1 MILLTPLIV
10 ASDQECRLAELNA
23 APMTDIT
30 QAPWMGHKSASLEA
44 PLSVMLEAN
53 DLI

>member
-23 APMTDIT
+23 APKTSRNLHGLS
-30 QAPWMGHKSASLEA
+30 QSASLEA